1 LDSKYE
7 TISKTYSGKIKS
19 LTDFVDITEKNI
31 RQLQDVKANSE
42 LHVEEFMTKY
52 KNKLGEMQDQI
63 RSLSNKTSSLDSHHQ
78 DISSTLSR
86 VKHQVTEV
94 LKDRSVTQRI
104 ELLES
109 KLHED
114 YLKGH
119 ISMHIDISLSERL
132 KHISS
137 DYEGLQHQIRN
148 IKDHLSSLDP
158 TLNKKVDE
166 FRRKFD
172 TQVQGMISKVKTEFL
187 FK

>member
-1 LDSKYE
+1 
-7 TISKTYSGKIKS
+7 
-19 LTDFVDITEKNI
+19 
-31 RQLQDVKANSE
+31 
-42 LHVEEFMTKY
+42 
-52 KNKLGEMQDQI
+52 
-63 RSLSNKTSSLDSHHQ
+63 
-78 DISSTLSR
+78 
-86 VKHQVTEV
+86 V